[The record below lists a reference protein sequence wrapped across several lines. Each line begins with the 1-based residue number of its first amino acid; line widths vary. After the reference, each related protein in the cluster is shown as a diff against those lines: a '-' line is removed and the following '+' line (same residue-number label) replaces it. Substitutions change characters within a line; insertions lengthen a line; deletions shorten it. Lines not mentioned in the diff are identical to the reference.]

1 MRAGLCVLLMVGT
14 LVAATRPATSAPAT
28 QATSRPAPSIRRY
41 VLLAVEQVNV
51 EPALRQQIEGRLLTL
66 LRQRA
71 RRAEVWTLPHASIPA
86 PPSGCLQQNSC
97 LRDHARRLE
106 AQRLLALRLGL
117 LGDTLMLRLTV
128 YDPEGVKR
136 GSWQEVLRPNDAPA
150 LTAAL
155 ERMVGSLAPAPP
167 VIVRRERSWYRR
179 WWVWTLV
186 GVAVAGAVTTTV
198 LVTRDTDPSADH
210 RITLP

>member
-1 MRAGLCVLLMVGT
+1 MRALLCAALALSALLAGPAS
-14 LVAATRPATSAPAT
+14 AAPTT
-28 QATSRPAPSIRRY
+28 QAATSRPTPAVRRY

-51 EPALRQQIEGRLLTL
+51 EVALRQQIESELLAL
-66 LRQRA
+66 LQKRA
-71 RRAEVWTLPHASIPA
+71 RRAEVWTLPRAGVTA
-86 PPSGCLQQNSC
+86 PPSDCLLQNAC

-136 GSWQEVLRPNDAPA
+136 GSWQEVLRPRDPAA

-167 VIVRRERSWYRR
+167 VIVRREGAWYRR

>member
-1 MRAGLCVLLMVGT
+1 MRALLC
-14 LVAATRPATSAPAT
+14 AALALSALATTARAAPPT
-28 QATSRPAPSIRRY
+28 QVTSRPAPAVRRY
-41 VLLAVEQVNV
+41 VLLAVEQINV
-51 EPALRQQIEGRLLTL
+51 EPAMRQQIETQLLSL
-66 LRQRA
+66 LRERA
-71 RRAEVWTLPHASIPA
+71 RRAEVWTLPRTGVTA
-86 PPSGCLQQNSC
+86 PPSDCLQQNAC

-106 AQRLLALRLGL
+106 AQRLLTLRLGL

-136 GSWQEVLRPNDAPA
+136 GSWQEVLKPRDQAA

-186 GVAVAGAVTTTV
+186 GVAVAGAITTTV